1 MVIGKLFFF
10 PVAKATYMMEEVT
23 TQQKNRGGGEVGND
37 RLEYRVLGRRQQGNL
52 DKYRMEEMGYWHF
65 SNTVILLLFAFSG
78 D

>member
-37 RLEYRVLGRRQQGNL
+37 RLEYRVLGRR
-52 DKYRMEEMGYWHF
+52 
-65 SNTVILLLFAFSG
+65 
-78 D
+78 